1 MTKKLSGK
9 VALVTGGSRGIGAAS
24 ARALADE
31 GADVAI
37 SYVAS
42 PEKAE
47 AVVGELKA
55 RGVKARAFRADQASA
70 KDVTKL
76 VNDVAREFGHLDI
89 LVNNAGVANGGAI
102 DDANVDTAALERQD
116 QVNVHGVIAAIR
128 AASQLM
134 GEGGRIV
141 TVGSM
146 LADRASFPGLADYV
160 ATKSA
165 VVGYTKGAARDL
177 GPRGITVNVVQ
188 PGSIDTDM
196 NPKDGGEFAET
207 QRKQHALQRFGRPE
221 EVAAGVVFLASPEAS
236 FVTGT
241 VLNVDGGGGGGGGA
255 GPAPPPPP
263 PPPGPPPP
271 PPPPPPLQS
280 GNHFHD
286 RTQTFCKT
294 RRRRSRLAQ
303 GQASFLVRKPL

>member
-1 MTKKLSGK
+1 MTNELSRKLSGK

-24 ARALADE
+24 ARALAED

-47 AVVGELKA
+47 AVVAELKT
-55 RGVKARAFRADQASA
+55 RDVEARAYKADQASA
-70 KDVTKL
+70 SDVEQL
-76 VNDVAREFGHLDI
+76 VKNVARYFGHLDI
-89 LVNNAGVANGGAI
+89 LVNNAGVAVGGPLDNTA
-102 DDANVDTAALERQD
+102 DTAALARQD
-116 QVNVHGVIAAIR
+116 AINVHGVIAAIR
-128 AASQLM
+128 TAAQVM

-146 LADRASFPGLADYV
+146 LADRASFPGLADYT
-160 ATKSA
+160 ATKAA

-196 NPKDGGEFAET
+196 NPKDAGAFADA
-207 QRKQHALQRFGRPE
+207 QRSLHALQRFGRPE
-221 EVAAGVVFLASPEAS
+221 EVAAGVAFLASPGAS

-241 VLNVDGGGGGGGGA
+241 VLNVDGGFGA
-255 GPAPPPPP
+255 
-263 PPPGPPPP
+263 
-271 PPPPPPLQS
+271 
-280 GNHFHD
+280 
-286 RTQTFCKT
+286 
-294 RRRRSRLAQ
+294 
-303 GQASFLVRKPL
+303 

>member
-24 ARALADE
+24 ALALAEE
-31 GADVAI
+31 GANVAI
-37 SYVAS
+37 SYNAS
-42 PEKAE
+42 PERAE
-47 AVVGELKA
+47 AVVTQLKA
-55 RGVKARAFRADQASA
+55 KGVEARAFKADQASSA
-70 KDVTKL
+70 DVEKL
-76 VNDVAREFGHLDI
+76 VNDVAAHFGKLDI
-89 LVNNAGVANGGAI
+89 LVNNAGVANGGAVN
-102 DDANVDTAALERQD
+102 DPNADTAALARQD
-116 QVNVHGVIAAIR
+116 AINAHGVITAIR
-128 AASQLM
+128 TASKLM

-160 ATKSA
+160 ATKAA

-188 PGSIDTDM
+188 PGSIDTEM

-207 QRKQHALQRFGRPE
+207 QRGLHALQRFGRAE

-241 VLNVDGGGGGGGGA
+241 VLNVDGGFGA
-255 GPAPPPPP
+255 
-263 PPPGPPPP
+263 
-271 PPPPPPLQS
+271 
-280 GNHFHD
+280 
-286 RTQTFCKT
+286 
-294 RRRRSRLAQ
+294 
-303 GQASFLVRKPL
+303 